1 MRLLQLQGASSFS
14 LVEFQDNSVPPY
26 AILSHTWGPSNE
38 EVTYQDLLSSTGEG
52 KSGYRK
58 LTFCGEQATKDG
70 LQHFWIDTCCIDKS
84 SSAELSEAINSMF
97 RWYREAAK
105 CYVYLSDVSTANQK
119 ARNKFS
125 DFTWELAFLE
135 SRWFTRGWTLQ
146 ELLAP
151 RSVEFFSEEGI
162 RLGDKETL
170 ERQIYK
176 ITGIATLALQGTH
189 LGEFGIEERLSWA
202 KSRRTTRG
210 EDKAYSLLGIFG
222 IYMPLIYGE
231 GEENAFRRLQE
242 EINKLSKG
250 LQRKTNALSIVGTS
264 AAIIQS
270 INAASVSISSFIRSV
285 RESRSDLSI
294 VDSELRSI
302 KVTLELL
309 REDLDIASGSEAPL
323 SLPNSLEEQILGIM
337 DCCATTIKHIK
348 EFFGKYRDLLAKS
361 TAGQVRWAINGKLD
375 IRRYRSILE
384 SNRRAL
390 EIAIDVLS
398 WTMTREVK
406 KDIIAIQDDTVHAK
420 KDTTQILEE
429 IAKLQD
435 QLPRDLLQASDG
447 RDFLLDKYLES
458 LTSYTET
465 LEIDIHTNWDIDTN
479 GDLSE
484 PDADVLPKVPVIHQL
499 SQTQLPLHPFNKGA
513 YTPALGILQKM
524 GFTGPYSTLPK
535 SFLLAVHNRITRDQ
549 FLQPRIRTLPF
560 KQYAPL
566 FTVGAFLFPGT
577 ICAIT
582 DRKSLRDI
590 AQNMTPAMLRGYQR
604 RSVEG
609 RSFPALVPSSD
620 PIVEVTGMLVFGL
633 DSTDRK
639 TMHAFQNDM
648 YDLSRVTVEV
658 ELQDRTKEFHE
669 AVAYIWNG
677 PLAELVP
684 LENRSWSPSDML
696 RDEWMLGILEVVE
709 HEEAAL

>member
-1 MRLLQLQGASSFS
+1 MRLLQLQGAGSFS
-14 LVEFQDNSVPPY
+14 LVEFQDNNLPPY

-38 EVTYQDLLSSTGEG
+38 EVTHQDLLNSTGEG

-119 ARNKFS
+119 ASHSLS

-151 RSVEFFSEEGI
+151 RSVEFFSQEGK
-162 RLGDKETL
+162 RLGDKKTL
-170 ERQIYK
+170 ERQIYE

-202 KSRRTTRG
+202 KGRRTTRK

-231 GEENAFRRLQE
+231 GEENAFERLQE
-242 EINKLSKG
+242 EINKTSNG
-250 LQRKTNALSIVGTS
+250 PQRKTDALSIVGSST
-264 AAIIQS
+264 AIIRS

-294 VDSELRSI
+294 VESELKSI

-309 REDLDIASGSEAPL
+309 REDLDTESGSEAPL
-323 SLPNSLEEQILGIM
+323 SLPTSLEEQILGIM
-337 DCCATTIKHIK
+337 DCCATTIKQIR
-348 EFFGKYRDLLAKS
+348 ECLGKYRNLLAKS

-375 IRRYRSILE
+375 IRKYRSVLE

-398 WTMTREVK
+398 WTTTREAK
-406 KDIIAIQDDTVHAK
+406 KDITAIRDDTVHDK
-420 KDTTQILEE
+420 KDTTRILEE
-429 IAKLQD
+429 IARLQD
-435 QLPRDLLQASDG
+435 QLPRDLTQASDG
-447 RDFLLDKYLES
+447 REFLLDKYLES
-458 LTSYTET
+458 LTSYTES
-465 LEIDIHTNWDIDTN
+465 LDFEIDTDWDIETN
-479 GDLSE
+479 SDLSE
-484 PDADVLPKVPVIHQL
+484 SDADAPPKVPVIRQL
-499 SQTQLPLHPFNKGA
+499 SQTQLPLHPFNKDA
-513 YTPALGILQKM
+513 YAPALGILQKM
-524 GFTGPYSTLPK
+524 GFTGPYSNLPK
-535 SFLLAVHNRITRDQ
+535 SFLLAIHNRIARDQ
-549 FLQPRIRTLPF
+549 FLQPRTETLPF

-566 FTVGAFLFPGT
+566 FAVGAFLFPGT
-577 ICAIT
+577 VCAIT
-582 DRKSLRDI
+582 ERKPLRDI
-590 AQNMTPAMLRGYQR
+590 AQNMTPAVLRGYQR

-620 PIVEVTGMLVFGL
+620 SIVEVTGMLIFGL
-633 DSTDRK
+633 NNADRK
-639 TMHAFQNDM
+639 AMHAFQSGM
-648 YDLSRVTVEV
+648 YDLSRVTVEI
-658 ELQDRTKEFHE
+658 ELQDSTKEFHE
-669 AVAYIWNG
+669 ALAYVWNG

-696 RDEWMLGILEVVE
+696 RGEWMSSILELVE